1 MKTHIPS
8 SLPLRFLAGLLAAV
22 FASAAVAQTEP
33 PTLPRDRTNTVK
45 HADSNF
51 LKKAAKAGDE
61 EINISTVAASRT
73 SNPQVREL
81 AQMIANDH
89 QGVGAKLASLAAL
102 KGVQLP
108 AREMGAP
115 KWEKKDGKDFDK
127 DYLKEMV
134 DAHQDAVDLFS
145 SAAKSDDAEVAAF
158 ASQQLPKLQAHLSR
172 AKELL
177 KTMGHY

>member
-1 MKTHIPS
+1 MKTHIRS
-8 SLPLRFLAGLLAAV
+8 SLSLRFLTGLLTAV
-22 FASAAVAQTEP
+22 FASSLLAQTEP
-33 PTLPRDRTNTVK
+33 PLLPRERENTLK

-51 LKKAAKAGDE
+51 LKKAAKSSDE

-89 QGVGAKLASLAAL
+89 QGVGAKLASLAAI

-134 DAHQDAVDLFS
+134 DAHENAVDIFS
-145 SAAKSDDAEVAAF
+145 NAAKSDDAEVAAF

-177 KTMGHY
+177 KTGRY